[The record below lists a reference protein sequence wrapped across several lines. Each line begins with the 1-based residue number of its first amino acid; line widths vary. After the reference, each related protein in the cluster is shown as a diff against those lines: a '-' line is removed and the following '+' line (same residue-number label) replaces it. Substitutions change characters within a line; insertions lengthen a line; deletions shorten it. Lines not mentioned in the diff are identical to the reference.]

1 MFLKLKVSIGANIV
15 EGPWGGGN
23 LFFKNLSN
31 YLISQGHKVVYN
43 LDDPDIDII
52 LLTDPRKSSESSAYT
67 HIEIYEYVKSINS
80 EALVIHRINECDER
94 KNTIGLNKFLINANM
109 VADSTVFVSDWL
121 MKLFHKQGIKVKE
134 NHVILSGS
142 DKKIFNREGFKPLIQ
157 NQKIKIVTHHWGTNK
172 NKGFDIYYLLD
183 ELAGKA
189 EYKNIFQFTYIGK
202 LPKKHKF
209 KNSEIISPLSGKDL
223 ARELKSNNLYI
234 TASINE
240 PSGNHHIEAAQC
252 GLPIL
257 YIDSGGIT
265 EYCKDF
271 GVAYTKEN
279 LIEKINYVKNNYEDY
294 YEKMIYYSN
303 SSDSMVREYENL
315 MLRLIKNKETVLK
328 NRNLDKIKKLYI
340 NNLLRKIIRT

>member
-1 MFLKLKVSIGANIV
+1 M
-15 EGPWGGGN
+15 
-23 LFFKNLSN
+23 
-31 YLISQGHKVVYN
+31 
-43 LDDPDIDII
+43 
-52 LLTDPRKSSESSAYT
+52 
-67 HIEIYEYVKSINS
+67 
-80 EALVIHRINECDER
+80 
-94 KNTIGLNKFLINANM
+94 
-109 VADSTVFVSDWL
+109 
-121 MKLFHKQGIKVKE
+121 IK
-134 NHVILSGS
+134 
-142 DKKIFNREGFKPLIQ
+142 

-189 EYKNIFQFTYIGK
+189 EYKNIFQFTYIGQ

-294 YEKMIYYSN
+294 YKKMIYYSN
-303 SSDSMVREYENL
+303 SSDTMVREYEKL
-315 MLRLIKNKETVLK
+315 MLRLIRNKETVLK
-328 NRNLDKIKKLYI
+328 NRNLDKIKKLYF
-340 NNLLRKIIRT
+340 NNFMRKITKT